1 MPALKD
7 LFVDIINDHVILFSW
22 LVFVVFTSY
31 YNEDARAIHP
41 INMTIHRIRAMDLHL
56 LQILQTI
63 L

>member
-1 MPALKD
+1 MPTLKD
-7 LFVDIINDHVILFSW
+7 LFVDNINDHVILFSW
-22 LVFVVFTSY
+22 VVFVVFIN

-41 INMTIHRIRAMDLHL
+41 INMTIHPIRVMDLHL